1 MPWEEIREEPEQTK
15 FWKSGAKT
23 GLTEGKFIVSDFK
36 FKNTKFSSTLCGGCA
51 ENMRCDSFEFHRQ
64 EICKCKKCQREI
76 TQTETKHEIFA
87 TNCFLVKS
95 KSRND
100 FSADGDSG
108 AVIFDEKNRAW
119 GIIVGVFLV
128 GDPSVSA

>member
-1 MPWEEIREEPEQTK
+1 
-15 FWKSGAKT
+15 
-23 GLTEGKFIVSDFK
+23 
-36 FKNTKFSSTLCGGCA
+36 
-51 ENMRCDSFEFHRQ
+51 MRCDSFEFHRQ
-64 EICKCKKCQREI
+64 ETCKCKKCQREI

-95 KSRND
+95 KSRKD

-128 GDPSVSA
+128 GDSSFSVVCSLDIALEALRKETGKPNLRLWTGVAGK